1 MSPKEIVNQMF
12 SKDSFSQWLGVQI
25 QEVIKG
31 RCVISLQVSNLMTNG
46 FKIAHGGI
54 AYSLADSCA
63 AFVANSFGFIA
74 ITKSSNIYYLKKV
87 NKGDHLTAHCAT
99 TELDKKNLEVEITNQ
114 HQELV
119 ANYSCTIHYTNEQW
133 TS

>member
-12 SKDSFSQWLGVQI
+12 SNDSFSQWLDVKI
-25 QEVIKG
+25 EEVIKG
-31 RCVISLQVSNLMTNG
+31 RCVVSLQVSNLMTNG

-87 NKGDHLTAHCAT
+87 NKGDHLTAQCET
-99 TELDKKNLEVEITNQ
+99 TELDKRNLEVQITNQ
-114 HQELV
+114 HQELI

-133 TS
+133 KS

>member
-1 MSPKEIVNQMF
+1 MNPKEIVNQMF
-12 SKDSFSQWLGVQI
+12 SNDSFSQWLDVQI
-25 QEVIKG
+25 EEVIKG
-31 RCVISLQVSNLMTNG
+31 RCVVSLQVSNLMTNG

-87 NKGDHLTAHCAT
+87 NKGDLSNIYSLITLD
-99 TELDKKNLEVEITNQ
+99 ELPEFMDTYIQGERFGRVVVKI
-114 HQELV
+114 
-119 ANYSCTIHYTNEQW
+119 S
-133 TS
+133 

>member
-12 SKDSFSQWLGVQI
+12 LNDSFSQWLDVQI
-25 QEVIKG
+25 EEVIKG
-31 RCVISLQVSNLMTNG
+31 RCVVSLQVSNLMTNG
-46 FKIAHGGI
+46 FKIAHGDR

-63 AFVANSFGFIA
+63 AFAANSFGFIA

-87 NKGDHLTAHCAT
+87 NKGDHLTAHCAAT
-99 TELDKKNLEVEITNQ
+99 DLDKKNLEVEITNQ